1 MNTWVF
7 FSGINCKNDPDFPS
21 RVKLVMLFE
30 FTCLI
35 ISHQAYEAAFYDWIV
50 NLSDLTRKLEII
62 KGNIQQVSVW
72 SVVGNLERI
81 F

>member
-1 MNTWVF
+1 
-7 FSGINCKNDPDFPS
+7 
-21 RVKLVMLFE
+21 MLFE